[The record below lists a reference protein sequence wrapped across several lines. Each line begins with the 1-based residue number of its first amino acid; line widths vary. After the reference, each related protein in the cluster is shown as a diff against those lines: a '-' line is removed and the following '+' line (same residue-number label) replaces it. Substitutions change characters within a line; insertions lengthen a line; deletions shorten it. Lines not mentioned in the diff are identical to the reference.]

1 MRILITN
8 DDSISSPVLLPLARW
23 AQKLGQVT
31 VFAPKYEQ
39 SGKSHGIEIHK
50 PYEVVPTGALPDIEA
65 YTVDSTPA
73 DCVRIAIL
81 GMKKQF
87 DLVISGINKGL
98 NIGLDISYSGTVGA
112 IFEAACLG
120 VPAIAFS
127 TTPQGFDHSVEQLD
141 RVWDFFVKH
150 DLMGKHSLYNVNI
163 PGENSRDIRITSQ
176 GGPYYSDNFSF
187 ADGQATPHGVDV
199 FQPTGREDVDT
210 DCVLRCGNISITP
223 LTLDK
228 TDRQLF
234 QALSQL
240 NP

>member
-8 DDSISSPVLLPLARW
+8 DDSISSPVLLPLAKW
-23 AQKLGQVT
+23 AQQFGQVT

-50 PYEVVPTGALPDIEA
+50 SFEVKKSDALPGVEA

-73 DCVRIAIL
+73 DCVRIAVL

-87 DLVISGINKGL
+87 DLVISGINRGL

-120 VPAIAFS
+120 IPAIAFS
-127 TTPQGFDHSVEQLD
+127 TTPAGFDHSVEQLD
-141 RVWDFFVKH
+141 RIWAFFREH
-150 DLMGKHSLYNVNI
+150 DLLGKHSLYNVNI
-163 PGENSRDIRITSQ
+163 PGEDSGEIRITRQ
-176 GGPYYSDNFSF
+176 GGPYYSDEFGF
-187 ADGQATPHGVDV
+187 ANDQATPHGIDV
-199 FQPTGREDVDT
+199 FKPTGREDVDT
-210 DCVLRCGNISITP
+210 DCVLRCGMISITP
-223 LTLDK
+223 LTLEK
-228 TDRQLF
+228 TDLRIFGDLEH
-234 QALSQL
+234 L